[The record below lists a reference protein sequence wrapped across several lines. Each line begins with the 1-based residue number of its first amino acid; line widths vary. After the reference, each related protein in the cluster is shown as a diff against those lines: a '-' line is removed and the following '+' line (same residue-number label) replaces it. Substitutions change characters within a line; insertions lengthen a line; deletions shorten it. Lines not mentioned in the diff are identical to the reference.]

1 MGGRGSGQYMRIPD
15 AVKVPVRRTDAF
27 LAAISDTP
35 IGAML
40 DDLARFA
47 LDPLG
52 FVKWAF
58 PWGEK
63 GTALETETGPE
74 PWQSEQL
81 DRIGA
86 RLREGVDL
94 ATGIFEGLPIEED
107 ISSGHGVGKLLD
119 INTVVPTPNGNRR
132 HGDLQPGDL
141 VFGADGAPTRVTQT
155 HRFENVPMY
164 RVTFDDGAFCDV
176 SSGHLW
182 NVRGRHERRN
192 DLETWRTL
200 ETIELLRLGV
210 LRANGVAQAKQW
222 EIPIQGAV
230 QHLRASLPIDPY
242 LLGLWL
248 GNGNQGT
255 ITQPQCADLR
265 QFADGAKI
273 AWRPY
278 TDRNAD
284 LWSIGADN
292 CAALRVLE
300 VAQCRSWEKFIPPV
314 CMLGSIE
321 QRSTLLAGLMDSDGT
336 IDSRG
341 ISTYD
346 SVSKQLAEDVITLVR
361 SLGGKAQMQATVKKP
376 FYRDEEGEPV
386 YCRDCYR
393 VTVRMPFNPFRR
405 GKKSARWKP
414 CEHRYMA
421 RWIESIEPLPN
432 APWGQCISVEAPDGL
447 YQANDFIVTHNS
459 AIVSWLILWAISTHE
474 DTRGIVT
481 ANTDTQLRTK
491 TWAELS
497 KWYSLAIFKQL
508 FTFTATSIYIANDP
522 VREKAWRIDATP
534 WSENNTEAFAGMHNK
549 NKRILVVFDE
559 ASTIADPVW
568 DVTRGALTDEQT
580 QIIWCRYGNPT
591 RTSGEFHKQCT
602 QPKRNHYARVDA
614 RNVRLSNKAQ
624 LAAWVDD
631 YGEDSDF
638 CRVRIK
644 GMFPR
649 AGYANFISPGL
660 VTDARRRRIPLQAYQ
675 AYGKILACDPARFGD
690 DFTVITLRQ
699 GLKVHWQVKMSGYDG
714 HQVAGRLFEMI
725 TGDVAKPRH
734 ERKDALGSVCIVYD
748 ANGNGADLDTALRNM
763 ATSGKLKTP
772 LIPVM
777 WGVPAKDETHYF
789 NQRSEAWGKMR
800 DFMEHGEVPD
810 DDELADQLTSL
821 DYGYDGRFRIQLQS
835 KKDLKK
841 NGGKS
846 PDCADSLALSFIP
859 DLIDKKIV
867 SAKAKPV
874 QKRTVVWSR

>member
-40 DDLARFA
+40 DDLASFA

-58 PWGEK
+58 PWGEP
-63 GTALETETGPE
+63 GTPLEVEPGPE
-74 PWQSEQL
+74 PWQCEQL
-81 DRIGA
+81 ERIGK
-86 RLREGVDL
+86 RLRDGVDL
-94 ATGIFEGLPIEED
+94 ATGLFDGLPVEED
-107 ISSGHGVGKLLD
+107 ISSGHGVGK
-119 INTVVPTPNGNRR
+119 
-132 HGDLQPGDL
+132 
-141 VFGADGAPTRVTQT
+141 
-155 HRFENVPMY
+155 
-164 RVTFDDGAFCDV
+164 
-176 SSGHLW
+176 
-182 NVRGRHERRN
+182 
-192 DLETWRTL
+192 
-200 ETIELLRLGV
+200 
-210 LRANGVAQAKQW
+210 
-222 EIPIQGAV
+222 
-230 QHLRASLPIDPY
+230 
-242 LLGLWL
+242 
-248 GNGNQGT
+248 
-255 ITQPQCADLR
+255 
-265 QFADGAKI
+265 
-273 AWRPY
+273 
-278 TDRNAD
+278 
-284 LWSIGADN
+284 
-292 CAALRVLE
+292 
-300 VAQCRSWEKFIPPV
+300 
-314 CMLGSIE
+314 
-321 QRSTLLAGLMDSDGT
+321 
-336 IDSRG
+336 
-341 ISTYD
+341 
-346 SVSKQLAEDVITLVR
+346 
-361 SLGGKAQMQATVKKP
+361 
-376 FYRDEEGEPV
+376 
-386 YCRDCYR
+386 
-393 VTVRMPFNPFRR
+393 
-405 GKKSARWKP
+405 
-414 CEHRYMA
+414 
-421 RWIESIEPLPN
+421 
-432 APWGQCISVEAPDGL
+432 
-447 YQANDFIVTHNS
+447 S

-474 DTRGIVT
+474 DTRGVVT

-497 KWYSLAIFKQL
+497 KWYALAIFKQL

-522 VREKAWRIDATP
+522 VREKAWRIDAVP

-549 NKRILVVFDE
+549 GKRILVIFDE

-568 DVTRGALTDEQT
+568 EVTRGALTDAQT

-614 RNVRLSNKAQ
+614 RNVRLSNKSQ
-624 LAAWVDD
+624 IAAWIDD
-631 YGEDSDF
+631 YGDDSDF

-725 TGDVAKPRH
+725 TGDTAKPRH
-734 ERKDALGSVCIVYD
+734 ERKDALGSTCIVYD

-777 WGVPAKDETHYF
+777 WGVPAKDDEHYF

-800 DFMEHGEVPD
+800 DFLEHGEVPD
-810 DDELADQLTSL
+810 DDELSDQLTSL

-835 KKDLKK
+835 KKDIKK

-874 QKRTVVWSR
+874 QKRHVVWSR